1 MTAAM
6 EYLSRMTDKF
16 FESQMRR
23 AACRITTASTR
34 LRVVRHNTQR

>member
-16 FESQMRR
+16 FESQMQR

-34 LRVVRHNTQR
+34 LKVARRNTQR

>member
-1 MTAAM
+1 MTAAL

-16 FESQMRR
+16 FESQMQR

-34 LRVVRHNTQR
+34 LKVVRRNTQR